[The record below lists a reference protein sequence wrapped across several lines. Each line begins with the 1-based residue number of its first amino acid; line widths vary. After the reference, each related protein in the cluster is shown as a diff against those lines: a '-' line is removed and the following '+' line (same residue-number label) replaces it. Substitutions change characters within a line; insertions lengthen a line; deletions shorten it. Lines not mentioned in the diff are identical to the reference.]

1 MSAPIAKTEL
11 SFKLPESLSYH
22 TTWDDAD
29 CEPVLPARRRGL
41 LARLAGAVVA
51 RYAAWNA
58 RRLALEELTGM
69 TDRELADIGLSRA
82 DIPRVSEQ
90 DFADEHAAR
99 GVARV

>member
-29 CEPVLPARRRGL
+29 YEPVLPSRRQGL
-41 LARLAGAVVA
+41 FARLARGVA
-51 RYAAWNA
+51 RSYAAWNA
-58 RRLALEELTGM
+58 RRVAVEELTGM

-90 DFADEHAAR
+90 EFAEEHASR
-99 GVARV
+99 GVARA

>member
-29 CEPVLPARRRGL
+29 YEPVLPARRRGL
-41 LARLAGAVVA
+41 LARLASAVTE
-51 RYAAWNA
+51 RFAAWNA
-58 RRLALEELTGM
+58 RRVAIEELAGM

-82 DIPRVSEQ
+82 DIPRVTEKN
-90 DFADEHAAR
+90 FADEHASR
-99 GVARV
+99 GMVRV

>member
-29 CEPVLPARRRGL
+29 YEPVLPVRRRSL
-41 LARLAGAVVA
+41 LARLASAVA
-51 RYAAWNA
+51 ERYAAWNA
-58 RRLALEELTGM
+58 RRVAIEELGGM

-82 DIPRVSEQ
+82 DIPRVTEKE
-90 DFADEHAAR
+90 FAEEHASR
-99 GVARV
+99 GVVRV